1 MSSVQT
7 LWLTVIFFVT
17 SSISVVTGG
26 TSLITVPAMFQFH
39 IDPRIAIA
47 TNMFALTFMSI
58 GGTLP
63 FLKRQD
69 VNHKRVPALIA
80 LTLFG
85 SMVGAFMLFLI
96 PPRAVSTIVS
106 ASVIAIAI
114 LALIYQKFGVESRPI
129 PPSVRAELAG
139 YALTFVLGTYGGFF
153 SGGYVTILTAIY
165 VALFRLSFVEAVAT
179 TKLLNVFSSSVSTGV
194 FIWHGLVDY
203 RLGLI
208 LGAAMFVGA
217 FVGARLAIRIGN
229 EWLRRIFLTAVWV
242 LGLKALLF
250 DVLGVRVH
258 GKVPALGHTR

>member
-1 MSSVQT
+1 M
-7 LWLTVIFFVT
+7 T

-39 IDPRIAIA
+39 IDLRIAIA

-69 VNHKRVPALIA
+69 VNRKRVPALIA

-85 SMVGAFMLFLI
+85 SLAGAFMLLMI

-106 ASVIAIAI
+106 ASVITIAI
-114 LALIYQKFGVESRPI
+114 LALIYRKIGVESHQI
-129 PPSVRAELAG
+129 PPSIRAELAG

-179 TKLLNVFSSSVSTGV
+179 TKLLNIFHLPFRQVFLFGT
-194 FIWHGLVDY
+194 D
-203 RLGLI
+203 
-208 LGAAMFVGA
+208 
-217 FVGARLAIRIGN
+217 
-229 EWLRRIFLTAVWV
+229 WLTTAW
-242 LGLKALLF
+242 A
-250 DVLGVRVH
+250 
-258 GKVPALGHTR
+258 

>member
-139 YALTFVLGTYGGFF
+139 Y
-153 SGGYVTILTAIY
+153 
-165 VALFRLSFVEAVAT
+165 
-179 TKLLNVFSSSVSTGV
+179 
-194 FIWHGLVDY
+194 
-203 RLGLI
+203 
-208 LGAAMFVGA
+208 
-217 FVGARLAIRIGN
+217 
-229 EWLRRIFLTAVWV
+229 
-242 LGLKALLF
+242 
-250 DVLGVRVH
+250 
-258 GKVPALGHTR
+258 